1 MENVWKSNKA
11 DKRIKENSE
20 ILRNKN
26 NKCLFSYL
34 CMYINY
40 INCAVNIGL
49 RGKKS
54 LFYIPVSA
62 VAIFKWIYSHLKNKS
77 GCRRFI
83 WRQCSQIPHNS
94 VNCSIWLDFAFFMKL
109 RQCVLKWWHTG
120 IAFVSLVS
128 FLWLFSL
135 KWKGV
140 SDFKNIC

>member
-34 CMYINY
+34 CMYISY

-54 LFYIPVSA
+54 LFYILVSA
-62 VAIFKWIYSHLKNKS
+62 VAIFKWIYSHLKNKVVAEDLFDVNV
-77 GCRRFI
+77 RRYLIIALIVLFD
-83 WRQCSQIPHNS
+83 WTLPFSWSYGN
-94 VNCSIWLDFAFFMKL
+94 AF
-109 RQCVLKWWHTG
+109 
-120 IAFVSLVS
+120 
-128 FLWLFSL
+128 
-135 KWKGV
+135 
-140 SDFKNIC
+140 